1 MTKNPKEKSEDVN
14 FNDELSAEFVDITPG
29 VGVYAM
35 FRSFNYKPWLALGE
49 FLDNSIS
56 SFQQHK
62 KELLKAN
69 GSNFKLRIMV
79 DYDPERDTLEIRD
92 NAAGID
98 KLRFAGAFALAKPP
112 DDLSYISRYGVGMK
126 AAACWFARDW
136 TLRTTALG
144 EEVERTLDWSTSA
157 ITDGETANIKPTT
170 RQVRESDHY
179 TVLTL
184 KNLIH
189 PPNGSRTVAK
199 IKEYLPNIYRE
210 FLRDG
215 EVEILWNGQ
224 TLAVD
229 QPPILSAPPQ
239 WDLTQPERIWEE
251 FIELQMD
258 DGRTIKGRVFLL
270 RKMKRSYTALNL
282 FWRNRLILGNV
293 GESHRPTELFGAGNS
308 FETGRLCVEL
318 FMDEYEPTVDKMGF
332 KFQDNE
338 STLEEIIETLKKE
351 APEILRQAR
360 DYREP
365 KIDPDNP
372 IPDIG
377 PIIMVPGEI
386 TVEKPAKPTVAD
398 PYPAPVIP
406 SSPDVLAPREITKVP
421 LEIDGVPWEIVVRL
435 GMGPGENIFVKI
447 EETRS
452 STSDE
457 PQKLF
462 ITLGMEHPF
471 FINYWTDDRAMQKVF
486 IILASAIG
494 FGEIAAR
501 RAGATFPSYVRN
513 NIDQFLRLVALGNS
527 GFNI

>member
-1 MTKNPKEKSEDVN
+1 
-14 FNDELSAEFVDITPG
+14 
-29 VGVYAM
+29 
-35 FRSFNYKPWLALGE
+35 
-49 FLDNSIS
+49 
-56 SFQQHK
+56 
-62 KELLKAN
+62 
-69 GSNFKLRIMV
+69 
-79 DYDPERDTLEIRD
+79 
-92 NAAGID
+92 
-98 KLRFAGAFALAKPP
+98 
-112 DDLSYISRYGVGMK
+112 
-126 AAACWFARDW
+126 
-136 TLRTTALG
+136 
-144 EEVERTLDWSTSA
+144 
-157 ITDGETANIKPTT
+157 
-170 RQVRESDHY
+170 
-179 TVLTL
+179 L

-189 PPNGSRTVAK
+189 PPSGARTVAK

-224 TLAVD
+224 SLVAE
-229 QPPILSAPPQ
+229 QLPMLSAPPQ
-239 WDLTQPERIWEE
+239 WDLSQPERIWEE
-251 FIELQMD
+251 LVELNMD

-293 GESHRPTELFGAGNS
+293 GENHRPIELFGAGNS

-338 STLEEIIETLKKE
+338 STLEEIIDALKKA
-351 APEILRQAR
+351 APQILRQAR

-365 KIDPDNP
+365 KIDPENP
-372 IPDIG
+372 LPDIG

-386 TVEKPAKPTVAD
+386 IVDKPAQPTVAD
-398 PYPAPVIP
+398 PYPAPVI
-406 SSPDVLAPREITKVP
+406 SSPPGVLASREITKVAI
-421 LEIDGVPWEIVVRL
+421 EIDGVPWEIVVRL
-435 GMGPGENIFVKI
+435 GMGPGENMFVKI

-457 PQKLF
+457 PQRLF

-501 RAGATFPSYVRN
+501 RAGASFPSYVRN

-527 GFNI
+527 GFTL

>member
-1 MTKNPKEKSEDVN
+1 VTKKPNQLNSIPEI
-14 FNDELSAEFVDITPG
+14 DEALVDITPG

-56 SFQQHK
+56 SYQQHRQ
-62 KELLKAN
+62 EIISAEGN
-69 GSNFKLRIMV
+69 NFKLRIMM
-79 DYDPERDTLEIRD
+79 DYDPDRDILEIRD

-98 KLRFAGAFALAKPP
+98 KQRFAGAFALAKPP
-112 DDLSYISRYGVGMK
+112 EDLNFISRYGVGMK

-136 TLRTTALG
+136 SLRTTALG
-144 EEVERTLDWSTSA
+144 EDVERTLVWSTSD
-157 ITDGETANIKPTT
+157 ITDGETANIKPEI
-170 RQVRESDHY
+170 RFVQESEHY

-215 EVEILWNGQ
+215 EVEIFWNGQ
-224 TLAVD
+224 SLEAE

-239 WDLTQPERIWEE
+239 WDLSQPERIWEE
-251 FIELQMD
+251 IIELKMD
-258 DGRTIKGRVFLL
+258 DGRTINGRVFLL

-282 FWRNRLILGNV
+282 FWRNRLILGNI
-293 GESHRPTELFGAGNS
+293 GENHRPIELFGAGNS

-338 STLEEIIETLKKE
+338 STLEEIIDTLRKAA
-351 APEILRQAR
+351 APILRQAR

-372 IPDIG
+372 LPDIG
-377 PIIMVPGEI
+377 PIIMAPGETI
-386 TVEKPAKPTVAD
+386 VDKPAKPTVAD
-398 PYPAPVIP
+398 PYPAPIVSLP
-406 SSPDVLAPREITKVP
+406 PGVPAPREITKVA

-452 STSDE
+452 STSNE
-457 PQKLF
+457 PQRLF
-462 ITLGMEHPF
+462 ITLGLEHPF
-471 FINYWTDDRAMQKVF
+471 FINYWSDDRAMQKVF

-501 RAGATFPSYVRN
+501 RAGAKFPSYVRN